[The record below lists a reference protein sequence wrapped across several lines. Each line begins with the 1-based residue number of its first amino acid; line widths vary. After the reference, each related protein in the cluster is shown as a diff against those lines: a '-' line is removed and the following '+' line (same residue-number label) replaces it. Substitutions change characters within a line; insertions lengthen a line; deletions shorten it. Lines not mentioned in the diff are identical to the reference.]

1 MRHFIA
7 KLPMGL
13 VASRGFGDRGPMRTS
28 VTSPEIAPPAGPYS
42 HAVVATGDLVYLS
55 GQTGQDPSTGEI
67 VSGGVAAETRQALD
81 NLAAVLRAAGLDF
94 SSVVKCNVFL
104 TDIDDFPAMNA
115 VYAQVI
121 RAPHPARATVGVTGL
136 ALGAR
141 VEIECVAVRGA
152 GLVVTTS

>member
-1 MRHFIA
+1 
-7 KLPMGL
+7 
-13 VASRGFGDRGPMRTS
+13 MRTS

-81 NLAAVLRAAGLDF
+81 NLAAVLRAADLDF
-94 SSVVKCNVFL
+94 TSVVKCNVFL
-104 TDIDDFPAMNA
+104 ADIDDFPAMNA

-121 RAPHPARATVGVTGL
+121 PAPHPARATVGVTGL

-141 VEIECVAVRGA
+141 VEIECVAVREA
-152 GLVVTTS
+152 GRA